1 MIHRL
6 VELAI
11 LKLLG
16 VNEKAM
22 IVVMHDLEGAIFLGV
37 DEVVLCLDCTTVIE
51 PYAMPSMLEERLVA
65 LDVLV
70 NPAVCLRCW
79 RFSP

>member
-11 LKLLG
+11 LELLG
-16 VNEKAM
+16 VDEMAM
-22 IVVMHDLEGAIFLGV
+22 IFVMHDLDGAIFLGV
-37 DEVVLCLDCTTVIE
+37 GEVFLCSDYTTVIE